1 MSLAD
6 KANILIFMSRSI
18 TANYIFN
25 LLNTISGILFPLIT
39 FPYSSRILLAEGI
52 GEVSFYQSIISYI
65 SLVVGLGIPLYAVRE
80 IARVR
85 NDRKQLNVTTIEILS
100 LHGITTLIGYLVIA
114 ILCFTVPKIQT
125 DLPLFLLL
133 SSSIFLTTIG
143 CEWFYKGIE
152 DFKYITVRGL
162 IVRMIGMILLFTLV
176 KTKNDILW
184 YGITITLTS
193 VGNSVFN
200 FIRLRKY
207 LHICNIDCHRI
218 NPFKHLKSVG
228 ITFLLVILS
237 TIYITLNPVI
247 LGFMTDD
254 VYVGYYYGGI
264 KLFSLVF
271 GIIDSLTAILLPRF
285 SNLIA
290 EGRDKEFAAVSQK
303 VYSFTI
309 GVSLPIS
316 TGLFFVSQYVI
327 PILGGDSFIPA
338 IGVSQILSAL
348 LILVG
353 LSNVFGMQTLYPKG
367 KVSIMVK
374 VTLIACI
381 VDLLVCF
388 LAIPTFKHYGAAMG
402 YLTAELVAVIGLYIM
417 GRKYISIKLFDKSI
431 MHYLSATIL
440 MTLALYIL
448 QSLKWNNLLMCA
460 VMVCTGA
467 FIYILS
473 LLLIKDSLIFEGIAI
488 VKSKYFKK

>member
-1 MSLAD
+1 
-6 KANILIFMSRSI
+6 MSRSI

-52 GEVSFYQSIISYI
+52 GEVNFYQSIISYI

-100 LHGITTLIGYLVIA
+100 LHGITTLIGYLVVA

-162 IVRMIGMILLFTLV
+162 IVRMIVIILLFTLV

-200 FIRLRKY
+200 FNRLRKY
-207 LHICNIDCHRI
+207 LCICNIDRRSI
-218 NPFKHLKSVG
+218 NPYKHLKSVG
-228 ITFLLVILS
+228 ITFLLVLLS
-237 TIYITLNPVI
+237 TIYLTLNPVI

-254 VYVGYYYGGI
+254 VYVGYYYCGL

-271 GIIDSLTAILLPRF
+271 GIVDSFTAILLPRF
-285 SNLIA
+285 SNLMA
-290 EGRDKEFAAVSQK
+290 EGRDEEFATISQK
-303 VYSFTI
+303 VYSFTV

-316 TGLFFVSQYVI
+316 VGLFFVSQYAI
-327 PILGGDSFIPA
+327 PILGGNSFIPS
-338 IGVSQILSAL
+338 IGVSQI
-348 LILVG
+348 
-353 LSNVFGMQTLYPKG
+353 
-367 KVSIMVK
+367 
-374 VTLIACI
+374 
-381 VDLLVCF
+381 
-388 LAIPTFKHYGAAMG
+388 
-402 YLTAELVAVIGLYIM
+402 
-417 GRKYISIKLFDKSI
+417 
-431 MHYLSATIL
+431 
-440 MTLALYIL
+440 
-448 QSLKWNNLLMCA
+448 
-460 VMVCTGA
+460 
-467 FIYILS
+467 
-473 LLLIKDSLIFEGIAI
+473 
-488 VKSKYFKK
+488 

>member
-1 MSLAD
+1 
-6 KANILIFMSRSI
+6 MSRSI

-52 GEVSFYQSIISYI
+52 GEVNFYQSIISYI

-100 LHGITTLIGYLVIA
+100 LHGITTLIGYLVVA

-162 IVRMIGMILLFTLV
+162 IVRMIGIILLFTLV

-207 LHICNIDCHRI
+207 LCICNIDRRSI
-218 NPFKHLKSVG
+218 NPYNK
-228 ITFLLVILS
+228 
-237 TIYITLNPVI
+237 
-247 LGFMTDD
+247 
-254 VYVGYYYGGI
+254 GGE
-264 KLFSLVF
+264 
-271 GIIDSLTAILLPRF
+271 TMR
-285 SNLIA
+285 
-290 EGRDKEFAAVSQK
+290 
-303 VYSFTI
+303 
-309 GVSLPIS
+309 
-316 TGLFFVSQYVI
+316 
-327 PILGGDSFIPA
+327 
-338 IGVSQILSAL
+338 
-348 LILVG
+348 
-353 LSNVFGMQTLYPKG
+353 
-367 KVSIMVK
+367 VK
-374 VTLIACI
+374 VRS
-381 VDLLVCF
+381 V
-388 LAIPTFKHYGAAMG
+388 
-402 YLTAELVAVIGLYIM
+402 
-417 GRKYISIKLFDKSI
+417 
-431 MHYLSATIL
+431 
-440 MTLALYIL
+440 
-448 QSLKWNNLLMCA
+448 
-460 VMVCTGA
+460 
-467 FIYILS
+467 
-473 LLLIKDSLIFEGIAI
+473 
-488 VKSKYFKK
+488 

>member
-1 MSLAD
+1 
-6 KANILIFMSRSI
+6 MSRSI

-39 FPYSSRILLAEGI
+39 FPYSSRILLAEGM
-52 GEVSFYQSIISYI
+52 GEVNFYQSIISYI

-100 LHGITTLIGYLVIA
+100 LHGITTLIGYLVVA

-162 IVRMIGMILLFTLV
+162 IVRMIGIILLFTLV

-207 LHICNIDCHRI
+207 LCICNIDRRSI
-218 NPFKHLKSVG
+218 NPYKHLKSVG
-228 ITFLLVILS
+228 ITFLLVLLS
-237 TIYITLNPVI
+237 TIYLTLNPVI

-271 GIIDSLTAILLPRF
+271 GIVDSLTAILLPRF
-285 SNLIA
+285 SNLMA
-290 EGRDKEFAAVSQK
+290 EGRDEEFATISQK
-303 VYSFTI
+303 VYSFTV

-316 TGLFFVSQYVI
+316 VGLFFVSQYAI
-327 PILGGDSFIPA
+327 PILGGNSFIPS
-338 IGVSQILSAL
+338 IGVSQILSVL
-348 LILVG
+348 LVLVG

-367 KVSIMVK
+367 KVYIMVK
-374 VTLIACI
+374 VTLMACI
-381 VDLLVCF
+381 TDLLVCF
-388 LAIPTFKHYGAAMG
+388 LTIPTFKHYGAAMG
-402 YLTAELVAVIGLYIM
+402 YLAAELVATTGLYIM
-417 GRKYISIKLFDKSI
+417 GRKYISIRLFDKSI
-431 MHYLSATIL
+431 IHYLFAVIL
-440 MTLALYIL
+440 MGGGLFVL
-448 QSLKWNNLLMCA
+448 QSLNWNNLLMCIIMMC
-460 VMVCTGA
+460 VGA
-467 FIYILS
+467 FIYVLS
-473 LLLIKDSLIFEGIAI
+473 LLLLKDSLILEGLAI
-488 VKSKYFKK
+488 VQNKCLKK